1 MTETQF
7 TRSGGAT
14 GEALRVDMLGCLTVS
29 RSGAPLA
36 LPASRKARALLAYLA
51 LASRP
56 TPRPQLC
63 ELLWDGPSDP
73 RGELRWCL
81 SKLRVVIGAARINSA
96 EDALSLDL
104 SNCVIDAEELERAGQ
119 VGIDTL
125 APERAR
131 ALLALFRGDFLEGLD
146 LSGCPLS
153 NWLLAQR
160 RRFRAWHAALLAHVV
175 ESASD
180 DEVFGYLERWL
191 ELAPFEPRAH
201 ERLLG
206 ALALRGRIREG
217 EEHLKAAVRL
227 FTAEGLDCAS
237 LREAWYSARMR
248 KPGVLRV
255 EPRRAID
262 ADPHEYYAQG
272 RQHLARMMRK
282 GLEAS
287 REMFIR
293 VIELDAN
300 YGAAWS
306 GLAVVH
312 AGLCEWFG
320 AGASG
325 RAKAEQTSRRALEVA
340 PRLAEAHAARGL
352 ARSLSRNYDE
362 AEREF
367 SDSIRLNPYLF
378 DAYYYWAR
386 TSFAR
391 GDMTRAARFFQLAS
405 DLNQQDFQSPL
416 LCAQALRA
424 LRREDAACEAEQV
437 GIRRAEQV
445 LAINPNDGRALSLA
459 AAALHNAGQTD
470 RALEWSTRSLHLYPD
485 DASALVNGA
494 CLQANLGDRDR
505 ALDLLRRVFAQGCG
519 KRDWVLNDPD
529 YAPLRKDPRFQR
541 LLAGIS

>member
-1 MTETQF
+1 MTETPF
-7 TRSGGAT
+7 SGSGAA

-29 RSGAPLA
+29 RNGVPLA

-56 TPRPQLC
+56 TPRPKLC
-63 ELLWDGPSDP
+63 ELLWDGPGDP

-81 SKLRVVIGAARINSA
+81 SKLRGVVGAARINSA
-96 EDALSLDL
+96 EDALRLDL
-104 SNCVIDAEELERAGQ
+104 SNCFIDALELERAAQ

-131 ALLALFRGDFLEGLD
+131 ALLPLFRGDFLEGLE
-146 LSGCPLS
+146 LGCCPLS

-160 RRFRAWHAALLAHVV
+160 RRFRAWHAALLAHLV

-180 DEVFGYLERWL
+180 DEAFGYLDHWL
-191 ELAPFEPRAH
+191 ELAPFDPRAH
-201 ERLLG
+201 ERLLV

-217 EEHLKAAVRL
+217 EEHLKAVVRL

-237 LREAWYSARMR
+237 LRGAWYSTRMR

-255 EPRRAID
+255 ESKCAID

-282 GLEAS
+282 GLETS
-287 REMFIR
+287 REMFLR
-293 VIELDAN
+293 AIELDAN
-300 YGAAWS
+300 YGPAWS
-306 GLAVVH
+306 GLAMAH

-325 RAKAEQTSRRALEVA
+325 RTMAEQTSRRALEVA

-367 SDSIRLNPYLF
+367 SDAIRLNQYLF
-378 DAYYYWAR
+378 DAYYYSAR

-405 DLNQQDFQSPL
+405 DLNRQDFQSPL
-416 LCAQALRA
+416 LCGQALRT
-424 LRREDAACEAEQV
+424 LGREDAAREAEQAGV
-437 GIRRAEQV
+437 RRAEQA
-445 LAINPNDGRALSLA
+445 LAIDPSDGRALSLA
-459 AAALHNAGQTD
+459 AGALHNAGQTD
-470 RALEWSTRSLHLYPD
+470 RALEWLARSLDLYPN

-494 CLQANLGDRDR
+494 CLYANLGDRDQ
-505 ALDLLRRVFAQGCG
+505 ALDLLGRVFAQGCG

-529 YAPLRKDPRFQR
+529 YAPLRKDLRFQR

>member
-1 MTETQF
+1 METPF
-7 TRSGGAT
+7 SRSGGA
-14 GEALRVDMLGCLTVS
+14 GEALRVTLLGCLTVS
-29 RSGAPLA
+29 WDGVSLA
-36 LPASRKARALLAYLA
+36 LPASRKARVLLAYLA
-51 LASRP
+51 LATRP

-63 ELLWDGPSDP
+63 ELLWDGPGDP

-81 SKLRVVIGAARINSA
+81 SKLRVVVGAARIKSF

-104 SNCVIDAEELERAGQ
+104 SNCVIDALEIERVARAGI
-119 VGIDTL
+119 GSLT
-125 APERAR
+125 PERAR

-146 LSGCPLS
+146 LVRCPLS
-153 NWLLAQR
+153 NWLVAQR
-160 RRFRAWHAALLAHVV
+160 RRFRALQTALLAHVV

-180 DEVFGYLERWL
+180 DDALGYLEHWL
-191 ELAPFEPRAH
+191 ELAPFELSAH

-206 ALALRGRIREG
+206 ALARRGRIREG

-227 FTAEGLDCAS
+227 FAAEGLDCAP

-248 KPGVLRV
+248 EPGVVRIERRPDMDG
-255 EPRRAID
+255 EPSD
-262 ADPHEYYAQG
+262 YYAQG

-293 VIELDAN
+293 AIELDAN
-300 YGAAWS
+300 YAPAWS
-306 GLAVVH
+306 GLAMAH

-320 AGASG
+320 AGALG
-325 RAKAEQTSRRALEVA
+325 RTKAEQTSRRALEVA

-352 ARSLSRNYDE
+352 AQSLSRNYDE
-362 AEREF
+362 AERAFNE
-367 SDSIRLNPYLF
+367 SIRLNPYLF
-378 DAYYYWAR
+378 DAYYYFAR

-391 GDMTRAARFFQLAS
+391 GDMARAAQLFRLAS
-405 DLNQQDFQSPL
+405 EVNQQDFQSPL
-416 LCAQALRA
+416 LCGQALRA

-437 GIRRAEQV
+437 GIRRAERA
-445 LAINPNDGRALSLA
+445 LAIDPSDGRALSLA
-459 AAALHNAGQTD
+459 AGALHNAGQRD
-470 RALEWSTRSLHLYPD
+470 RALEWLTRSLDLHPN

-494 CLQANLGDRDR
+494 CLYANLGDRDQ
-505 ALDLLRRVFAQGCG
+505 ALNLLGRVFAQGCG

-541 LLAGIS
+541 LLAAIS